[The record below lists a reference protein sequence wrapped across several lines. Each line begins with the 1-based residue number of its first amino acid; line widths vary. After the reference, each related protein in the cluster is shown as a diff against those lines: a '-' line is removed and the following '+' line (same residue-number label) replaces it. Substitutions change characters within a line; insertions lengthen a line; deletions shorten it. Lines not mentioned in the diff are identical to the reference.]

1 MFSHKTNTL
10 ETHLGT
16 KPESF
21 IILINIFLYSP
32 DSEVGLH
39 LKKD

>member
-1 MFSHKTNTL
+1 MFFLETNTL

-21 IILINIFLYSP
+21 ILINIFIYSP

-39 LKKD
+39 LKRD